1 MEDQEATVVKSQLQ
15 QTLAELRAS
24 LGHVDHLDDETRQ
37 LMRTLTD
44 DLQRLLEH
52 EGEWEAEDVE
62 PVSHTLQDLLLRFE
76 TEHPQISGILG
87 RMASSLANLG
97 I

>member
-1 MEDQEATVVKSQLQ
+1 MVKNQLQ
-15 QTLAELRAS
+15 SSLADLHES
-24 LGHVDHLDDETRQ
+24 LSKVDELDDETRQ
-37 LMRTLTD
+37 LMLSLAN
-44 DLQRLLEH
+44 DLQRLLGR
-52 EGEWEAEDVE
+52 EGDLSAADVA
-62 PVSHTLQDLLLRFE
+62 PVSNDLQELLLRFE

>member
-1 MEDQEATVVKSQLQ
+1 MKSQLQ
-15 QTLAELRAS
+15 QSLSELHESLA
-24 LGHVDHLDDETRQ
+24 HVEHLDADTRQ
-37 LMRTLTD
+37 MMRMLTD

-62 PVSHTLQDLLLRFE
+62 PVSHKLQDLLLRFE

-87 RMASSLANLG
+87 RLASSLANLG

>member
-1 MEDQEATVVKSQLQ
+1 MVKNQLQ
-15 QTLAELRAS
+15 SSLAELHES
-24 LGHVDHLDDETRQ
+24 LSKVDELDDETRQ
-37 LMRTLTD
+37 LMLSLAN
-44 DLQRLLEH
+44 DLQRLLGR
-52 EGEWEAEDVE
+52 EGDLSPADVA
-62 PVSHTLQDLLLRFE
+62 PVSNDLQELLLRFE